1 MGGKIGEIGLR
12 KKENVFRALKKRDFN
27 TYGSRRSNDEVMARG
42 AFANIRFVNKLLK
55 GEFSPKIIHV
65 PTGDKLNVYDAAMK
79 YEATGQDTIILAGSD
94 YGSGSSRDW
103 AAKGPMLVGVKA
115 VIAKSFERESG
126 RYGIITCCFKAG
138 EDADTLGLTGLERHK
153 IHLPS
158 KICEIRAGQD
168 VTITTDTR
176 KSFTCSVRFNSK
188 VELAFFNHGAILP
201 FIIQNLNKE

>member
-1 MGGKIGEIGLR
+1 MGGKVGEIGLR
-12 KKENVFRALKKRDFN
+12 KKENRDFN
-27 TYGSRRSNDEVMARG
+27 TYGSRRGNDEVMARG
-42 AFANIRFVNKLLK
+42 AFANIRLVNKLLK

-79 YEATGQDTIILAGSD
+79 YKATGQDTIIFAGSD
-94 YGSGSSRDW
+94 YGRGSSRDW
-103 AAKGPMLVGVKA
+103 AAKGPMLVVQIHLNTIASRENPVGMGV
-115 VIAKSFERESG
+115 
-126 RYGIITCCFKAG
+126 ITFCFKAG
-138 EDADTLGLTGLERHK
+138 EDADTLGLTGLERYT

-176 KSFTCSVRFNSK
+176 KSFTCSVRFNTK
-188 VELAFFNHGAILP
+188 VKLAYFNHGAILP

>member
-1 MGGKIGEIGLR
+1 
-12 KKENVFRALKKRDFN
+12 
-27 TYGSRRSNDEVMARG
+27 MARG
-42 AFANIRFVNKLLK
+42 AFANILLVNKLLK
-55 GEFSPKIIHV
+55 GEVSPKIIHV

-79 YEATGQDTIILAGSD
+79 YKATGQDTIILAGSD

-126 RYGIITCCFKAG
+126 
-138 EDADTLGLTGLERHK
+138 LERYT

-168 VTITTDTR
+168 VTITTDNR
-176 KSFTCSVRFNSK
+176 KSFTCTVRFNTK
-188 VELAFFNHGAILP
+188 VELAYFNHGAILP